1 MTFNIEKENLISF
14 GLIGIIFSL
23 VFGRFF
29 SEIIL
34 FIFIIYFI
42 SRLYTK
48 EIILKEILFTR
59 VYLLYFFFAYL
70 IINFFI
76 NNYYYDSSPS
86 VSRVFFYFR
95 FFILFL
101 ICKIYL
107 SEKILEKVLKY
118 INLLLIFLSLDI
130 IFQYF
135 VGYNIIG
142 LSIIDNRPSSF
153 FGKELIADSFISK
166 FYLLS
171 FGYVFYKVD
180 KTNNIKKYLILFS
193 ILFIFFLAIVMA
205 NGRASLLT
213 FLISFIL
220 LFLFFRRLRLFLI
233 VTSIISC
240 LFYFLVLEHK
250 SNISRRWVS
259 LFNDKHNNKT
269 FFEINKISK
278 STFKDK
284 VLDKFYT
291 VFDNSGHLPLT
302 TTALNIW
309 SENKVI
315 GTGLGSFRH
324 ECNLEKYKLTLK
336 YKSNSCSTHPH
347 NYYLEI
353 LSELG
358 FLGILFFIIFAVKII
373 SDFVLMYKNVL
384 IKKYSF
390 NHFMM
395 KIFFINFLSFA
406 TVLTS
411 GSFFNNWISFCFW
424 VNISFFYSIYF
435 RHYSRT

>member
-29 SEIIL
+29 SELIL

-48 EIILKEILFTR
+48 EIIVKEILFTR

-76 NNYYYDSSPS
+76 NHYYYDSSPS

-142 LSIIDNRPSSF
+142 LPIIDDRPSSF
-153 FGKELIADSFISK
+153 FGNELIADSFISK
-166 FYLLS
+166 FYLLG
-171 FGYVFYKVD
+171 FGYVFFKVQ
-180 KTNNIKKYLILFS
+180 KINNIKKYLILFS

-233 VTSIISC
+233 VTSLIFC
-240 LFYFLVLEHK
+240 LFSFLALENK
-250 SNISRRWVS
+250 FNIYSRWVS
-259 LFNDKHNNKT
+259 AFNDKHNNKT

-278 STFKDK
+278 SSFKDK
-284 VLDKFYT
+284 VIDKFYT
-291 VFDNSGHLPLT
+291 VFDNSGHLPLM

-309 SENKVI
+309 SQNKVI
-315 GTGLGSFRH
+315 GTGPRSFRYV
-324 ECNLEKYKLTLK
+324 CNLEKYKLTLK
-336 YKSNSCSTHPH
+336 YKTNQCSTHPH

-358 FLGILFFIIFAVKII
+358 LLGLLFFVIFAFKII
-373 SDFVLMYKNVL
+373 SDFVLTYKNKL
-384 IKKYSF
+384 IKKSYF
-390 NHFMM
+390 NHCMI
-395 KIFFINFLSFA
+395 KIFFINFLSFGL
-406 TVLTS
+406 VITS

-424 VNISFFYSIYF
+424 INISFFYSIYF
-435 RHYSRT
+435 RHFSKT

>member
-29 SEIIL
+29 SELIL
-34 FIFIIYFI
+34 LIFITYFI
-42 SRLYTK
+42 SRLHTK
-48 EIILKEILFTR
+48 EIVLKEILFSR

-76 NNYYYDSSPS
+76 NHYYYDSSPS
-86 VSRVFFYFR
+86 ASRVFFYFR

-142 LSIIDNRPSSF
+142 LSIIEDRPSSF

-171 FGYVFYKVD
+171 FGYVFCKVD
-180 KTNNIKKYLILFS
+180 KINNIKKYLILFS

-233 VTSIISC
+233 VTSLIFC
-240 LFYFLVLEHK
+240 LFSFLVLEHQ
-250 SNISRRWVS
+250 SNISSRWAS
-259 LFNDKHNNKT
+259 AFNDKYNNKT

-278 STFKDK
+278 SNFKDK
-284 VLDKFYT
+284 VIDKFYT
-291 VFDNSGHLPLT
+291 VFDNSGHLPLMT
-302 TTALNIW
+302 IALNIW
-309 SENKVI
+309 SQNKVI
-315 GTGLGSFRH
+315 GTGPGSFRH

-424 VNISFFYSIYF
+424 INISFFYSIYF